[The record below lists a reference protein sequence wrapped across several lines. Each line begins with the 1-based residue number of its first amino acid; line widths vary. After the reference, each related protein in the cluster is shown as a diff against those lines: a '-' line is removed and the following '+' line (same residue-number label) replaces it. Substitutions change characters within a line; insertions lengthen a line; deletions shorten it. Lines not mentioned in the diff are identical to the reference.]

1 MNSKIKI
8 YLNNMIAVVSNWRKI
23 TYQHNAS

>member
-1 MNSKIKI
+1 MVT
-8 YLNNMIAVVSNWRKI
+8 VVSNWRKI